1 MASYHLSAQIVG
13 RSPLRGG
20 KSGAPRSV
28 VAMAAYRAGARLRDI
43 ASGRVADF
51 SGRRGVAHSEIL
63 TPEGSAPWLCD
74 RGRLWNHV
82 EAMER
87 RRDAQL
93 AREINLALPHELAPA
108 ARAELVRSFVRE
120 HFVSR
125 GMVADLAIHEP
136 VPEKG
141 DDPRNHHAH
150 VLLTLRQATAEG
162 LRPVKTREWNSDSL
176 LLLWRKAWTDAQNT
190 ALERAG
196 LRARVDHRT
205 LAAQREE
212 ARRAGDRLKTVLL
225 DRQPEIHIGPRARQI
240 EAAGRTVRSRG
251 RVRPTARPSHGT
263 FRSARDAARR
273 TRSIEYPRIDQGTT
287 RLRHAAQLAARE
299 RRRLQGLI
307 LRCELRQARLTDRA
321 ARLLKSAR
329 QLGPQLPGQ
338 AALRQA
344 ERLRAQQSAALG
356 RELERILAG
365 LLWPHQRASRRQR
378 DLFRI
383 SRIFGRGAGRSRSDW
398 PIQPGNGSDDSGWT

>member
-1 MASYHLSAQIVG
+1 
-13 RSPLRGG
+13 
-20 KSGAPRSV
+20 
-28 VAMAAYRAGARLRDI
+28 MAAYRAGVRLQDI

-51 SGRRGVAHSEIL
+51 FGRRGVVHSEIL
-63 TPEGSAPWLCD
+63 APEGSATWLCD
-74 RGRLWNHV
+74 RARLWNHV

-108 ARAELVRSFVRE
+108 ARAELVRSFVRD
-120 HFVSR
+120 HFISR

-150 VLLTLRQATAEG
+150 VLLTLRQATSEG

-176 LLLWRKAWTDAQNT
+176 LLLWRKAWTNAQNT

-212 ARRAGDRLKTVLL
+212 ARRAGDRLKSVLL

-240 EAAGRTVRSRG
+240 EAAGRAVKSRG
-251 RVRPTARPSHGT
+251 RVRPTARPSGGT

-273 TRSIEYPRIDQGTT
+273 TRSIEYPRIDRGMT
-287 RLRHAAQLAARE
+287 RNRHAAQLAASE

-307 LRCELRQARLTDRA
+307 RRYELRQARLTDRA
-321 ARLLKSAR
+321 ARLRRSAR
-329 QLGPQLPGQ
+329 QSEARLPGQ
-338 AALRQA
+338 TALRQA
-344 ERLRAQQSAALG
+344 DRLRAQRSAALG
-356 RELERILAG
+356 RELERILSG
-365 LLWPHQRASRRQR
+365 LLWPHQLASQRQR
-378 DLFRI
+378 DLLRTG
-383 SRIFGRGAGRSRSDW
+383 RIFGRGIGRSRFDW
-398 PIQPGNGSDDSGWT
+398 PIQPGNRPDGSGWF